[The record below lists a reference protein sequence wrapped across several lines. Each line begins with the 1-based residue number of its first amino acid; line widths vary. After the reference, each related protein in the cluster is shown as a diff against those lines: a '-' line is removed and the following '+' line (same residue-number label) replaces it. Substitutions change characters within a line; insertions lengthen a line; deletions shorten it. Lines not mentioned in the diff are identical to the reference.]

1 MCTMAKRPFC
11 NEGLL
16 LIYPGNAD
24 DRGTNYGPNS
34 SSSFPTATAWRCL
47 LTTKVFSKCPL
58 LLLHISGRGNSQES
72 SQDLLL
78 SPPPLFF
85 ATLLL
90 HECAN
95 SGLSSAR
102 GGEGRLSATKATGE
116 GPRLLFSTPQ
126 THEEE
131 EAGRANNTMNSP
143 LSLLTSW
150 RNGGGSY
157 SQTSQGRNRLKPLLL
172 TVVSSTPE
180 SSSTYH

>member
-1 MCTMAKRPFC
+1 MT
-11 NEGLL
+11 ELQ
-16 LIYPGNAD
+16 
-24 DRGTNYGPNS
+24 
-34 SSSFPTATAWRCL
+34 
-47 LTTKVFSKCPL
+47 TTGQIPL
-58 LLLHISGRGNSQES
+58 LLSLLRLRGGVFSPKSFQSAPSPAHIWPGQQSGVKSRP
-72 SQDLLL
+72 
-78 SPPPLFF
+78 PPPLFF

-143 LSLLTSW
+143 LSPLTSW
-150 RNGGGSY
+150 RKGGGSY
-157 SQTSQGRNRLKPLLL
+157 SQTSQGRNRLKPLLPTVACNSRVIANVSL
-172 TVVSSTPE
+172 TRTQSNLFFTCFTSLKSKITA
-180 SSSTYH
+180 TYVLEG